1 MISNLRNTLKFVLLS
16 LKCNFKAAFEYKK
29 SFIIQSVFMI
39 INNFFFLIYW
49 VVVFSL
55 NDGNLNG
62 IVFKDILIIWAIPNG
77 AWGLANFLFG
87 GLRDIDKLIISG
99 GLDTYLLQPKNLII
113 SIALSKSRFHSFG
126 DLAYGVVLAM
136 LVAETIGELL
146 LLYLFMITGAIL
158 MMACYIIVRSF
169 AIWFGD
175 MENIASTYE
184 NSLLITLS
192 TYPMDIFGNVIKV
205 VMFTVVPTAYI
216 SHIPNM
222 IFKGYD
228 IKLSLIVFVASILY
242 FGVAAKFFYWI
253 LKRYESGNNIAMKD

>member
-1 MISNLRNTLKFVLLS
+1 MIANLKSTLKFIKLS
-16 LKCNFKAAFEYKK
+16 LKYNFKSAVEYKK
-29 SFIIQSVFMI
+29 SFLIQSIFMI

-99 GLDTYLLQPKNLII
+99 ALDTYLLQPKNLIV
-113 SIALSKSRFHSFG
+113 SIALSKSRFSSFG
-126 DLAYGVVLAM
+126 DLAYGVILAI
-136 LVAETIGELL
+136 LISNSIGEFLL
-146 LLYLFMITGAIL
+146 LFLFMVTGAII
-158 MMACYIIVRSF
+158 MMACFITIRSF
-169 AIWFGD
+169 AILLGD
-175 MENIASTYE
+175 MENIASVYE

-192 TYPMDIFGNVIKV
+192 IYPYDIFGNVIKV
-205 VMFTVVPTAYI
+205 LMFTIVPTAYI

-222 IFKGYD
+222 VFKGYD
-228 IKLSLIVFVASILY
+228 FRLILVVFAVSILLITIA
-242 FGVAAKFFYWI
+242 VKFFYCI
-253 LKRYESGNNIAMKD
+253 LKKYESGNNIAMKD